1 MAVFKGEGGEAERR
15 PHKPVLVQS
24 IGDGEIT
31 DEEWPSMLAGSTAE
45 KDETLD
51 LNQLKAVWSGEAGD
65 EYAAAAVTGTMA
77 IALRLM
83 GRADSIDEAQ
93 AQAMAMWEARDK
105 ANPGLA
111 A

>member
-24 IGDGEIT
+24 IRDGEII
-31 DEEWPSMLAGSTAE
+31 DEEWPPMLTGPAPE

-51 LNQLKAVWSGEAGD
+51 LNRLKAVWSGEIED
-65 EYAAAAVTGTMA
+65 EYATAAVTGTMA
-77 IALRLM
+77 IVLKLM
-83 GRADSIDEAQ
+83 GRADGIDEAQ
-93 AQAMAMWEARDK
+93 AQALAMWEARDK